1 MKNLVGTGVA
11 LVTPFDQHGAID
23 YKSLKKLLRHT
34 ANGGVDYYVVMG
46 TTGESATLSR
56 DEKNEVLRFVLDN
69 NPRKL
74 PIVFGVG
81 GNDTRHVLEDLQA
94 TDFSGVNAIL
104 SVCPYYNKPSQEGV
118 VQHFLA
124 VAEAAPV
131 PLIIYNIP
139 GRTGTNI
146 TAETMLRLAGHPR
159 IAAVKEA
166 SGNLEQCMR
175 IAHGKPKDF
184 LLLSGDDM
192 MTVPLYSIGARGV
205 ISVLANAF
213 PRAFARMK
221 KYALEGQFAKASREK
236 FRLLE
241 LNPLMYAEGNPTGV
255 KQLLSEMGICGP
267 YTRLPM
273 TPASETLREK
283 IAEAYTRSKGKG

>member
-1 MKNLVGTGVA
+1 MKKLFGTGVA
-11 LVTPFDQHGAID
+11 LVTPFDEDGAID

-34 ANGGVDYYVVMG
+34 ANGGVDYFVVMG

-56 DEKNEVLRFVLDN
+56 DEKNDVLRFVRDN
-69 NPRKL
+69 NPRNL
-74 PIVFGVG
+74 PIVFGIG
-81 GNDTRHVLEDLQA
+81 GNDTRHVLDDIRA
-94 TDFSGVNAIL
+94 TDFRGVDAIL
-104 SVCPYYNKPSQEGV
+104 SVCPYYNKPSQEGIV
-118 VQHFLA
+118 LHFRA
-124 VAEAAPV
+124 MADAAPV
-131 PLIIYNIP
+131 PIVIYNIP
-139 GRTGTNI
+139 GRTATNI
-146 TAETMLRLAGHPR
+146 TAETMLRLGEHPR
-159 IAAVKEA
+159 IIGVKEA

-175 IAHGKPKDF
+175 IAQGKPKDF
-184 LLLSGDDM
+184 VLLSGDDM

-213 PRAFARMK
+213 PATFARMK
-221 KYALEGQFAKASREK
+221 KYALEGRFEKASREQ

-273 TPASETLREK
+273 APASDALRKK
-283 IAEAYTRSKGKG
+283 IANAYANSKRKG